1 MLLLKMTE
9 PKGFILSKR
18 GKCYDTHITSKQME
32 ITPAIREHV
41 EERLAKLGKWQ
52 TQLINPH
59 FVLNK
64 VPNGFTV
71 EASIGTPLGNLLA
84 SATSDDMYKAINEV
98 EEKLERQLNKLQHKS
113 ESRRADERLKDS
125 FRKLILKIS

>member
-1 MLLLKMTE
+1 MT
-9 PKGFILSKR
+9 LN
-18 GKCYDTHITSKQME
+18 ITSKQME

-52 TQLINPH
+52 THLINPH

-113 ESRRADERLKDS
+113 ESRRADERLRDS
-125 FRKLILKIS
+125 FES

>member
-1 MLLLKMTE
+1 MT
-9 PKGFILSKR
+9 IN
-18 GKCYDTHITSKQME
+18 ITSKQMD

-41 EERLAKLGKWQ
+41 EARLAKLEKWQ
-52 TQLINPH
+52 TQLISPH

-64 VPNGFTV
+64 VPNGFMV

-98 EEKLERQLNKLQHKS
+98 EEKLERQLNKLQHKG

-125 FRKLILKIS
+125 FES